1 MLRRPTSRTEHCH
14 ASSLP
19 SSSPC
24 STGVCQW
31 GAGPATRPRQPAA
44 SRPCRVLLQA
54 KPPSE
59 DATATQRKTPTLPGD
74 PHSSWRACPPPPPT
88 LPADSWLEIEAHH
101 PPPPPLECTPSF
113 HFSQPGGCCVPPL
126 APTATD
132 AQGRAPATSLAAA
145 PPPFV
150 FASGAARRPEMLGRT
165 TTTGPLEP
173 VCAMCTTDWGGR
185 ARTHRPP
192 ARDLRVQG
200 LYG

>member
-1 MLRRPTSRTEHCH
+1 MGCWSCDKDL
-14 ASSLP
+14 ASLP
-19 SSSPC
+19 RVVPAACCCKQSP
-24 STGVCQW
+24 
-31 GAGPATRPRQPAA
+31 PARTRPQRSARRRLCLAIRTAA
-44 SRPCRVLLQA
+44 GARV
-54 KPPSE
+54 
-59 DATATQRKTPTLPGD
+59 
-74 PHSSWRACPPPPPT
+74 PPPPPT

-145 PPPFV
+145 PPPFL

-200 LYG
+200 LHG